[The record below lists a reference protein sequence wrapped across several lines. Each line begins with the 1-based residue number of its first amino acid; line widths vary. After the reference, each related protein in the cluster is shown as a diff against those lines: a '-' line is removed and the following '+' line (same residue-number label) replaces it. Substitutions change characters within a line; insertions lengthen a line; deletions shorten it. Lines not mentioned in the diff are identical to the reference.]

1 MVVVTLGS
9 LEKKRNTIRNKW
21 KLKGKNV
28 WIEKNLT

>member
-1 MVVVTLGS
+1 MLGS
-9 LEKKRNTIRNKW
+9 LGKKRNIIRNKW